1 MNNFIKLKDID
12 LDKVIILN
20 SSLIQSIEEYK
31 TGSIIVMGFK
41 STTTYYVKETPDQ
54 VLKKIDKQW

>member
-1 MNNFIKLKDID
+1 MKDFIKLTEID
-12 LDKVIILN
+12 NGGVVILN

-31 TGSIIVMGFK
+31 TGSLITMGFNT
-41 STTTYYVKETPDQ
+41 SPTYYIKETPDQ

>member
-1 MNNFIKLKDID
+1 MRDFIKLTDID

>member
-1 MNNFIKLKDID
+1 MRDFIKLTEID
-12 LDKVIILN
+12 NGGVVILN

-31 TGSIIVMGFK
+31 TGSLIVMGFK

>member
-1 MNNFIKLKDID
+1 MRDFIKLTDID

-54 VLKKIDKQW
+54 ILKKIDKQW

>member
-1 MNNFIKLKDID
+1 MKDFIKLTDID

-54 VLKKIDKQW
+54 ILKKIDKQW

>member
-1 MNNFIKLKDID
+1 MKDFIKLTDID